1 MEQLWANWTILS
13 TTQSQIQSTLNH
25 KAHHINH
32 SEFLN
37 VCPFAIW
44 PISLELI
51 HSFLSYFIPIL
62 LPFHK
67 HPTFYKIYPKL
78 FWRLHFI
85 CASLIRFDEI
95 ISSRGQSISCWQ
107 LKIQICWIDRT
118 WIGYCTSDDFHNL
131 ITPFSFINTCFPS
144 IFKLDNCMNVHVP
157 PTSHHRHHPRWRT
170 FFKPVFFLARE

>member
-13 TTQSQIQSTLNH
+13 TTQSQIQSALNH

-51 HSFLSYFIPIL
+51 NSFFSYFIPL
-62 LPFHK
+62 LSPFHK

-78 FWRLHFI
+78 
-85 CASLIRFDEI
+85 ASPFHLCF
-95 ISSRGQSISCWQ
+95 SH
-107 LKIQICWIDRT
+107 QIW
-118 WIGYCTSDDFHNL
+118 WNY
-131 ITPFSFINTCFPS
+131 
-144 IFKLDNCMNVHVP
+144 
-157 PTSHHRHHPRWRT
+157 
-170 FFKPVFFLARE
+170 FFKRAINILLTAQNTNMLNWQNLNWILYKWRFSQPHNPLFFHKYMFSI

>member
-13 TTQSQIQSTLNH
+13 TTQSQIQSALNH

-51 HSFLSYFIPIL
+51 HSFFSYFIPL
-62 LPFHK
+62 LSPFHK

-131 ITPFSFINTCFPS
+131 ITPFSFINTCFPFNS
-144 IFKLDNCMNVHVP
+144 NLTIVWMFTYLLLVTTVATRDGVLF
-157 PTSHHRHHPRWRT
+157 SSL
-170 FFKPVFFLARE
+170 FSF